1 MFCTNLGL
9 SGLSNGTPPR
19 TISLAGRSLSGSVV
33 DPDPHP
39 VLNPVLNPH
48 RFGKLDLFPDPQPH
62 QGNKP
67 APDPQ

>member
-1 MFCTNLGL
+1 MFCTNL
-9 SGLSNGTPPR
+9 GLSNGTPPR
-19 TISLAGRSLSGSVV
+19 TISLAGASLSGSVV
-33 DPDPHP
+33 HPDPHP

-48 RFGKLDLFPDPQPH
+48 HFGNLDAVPFPQPH

>member
-39 VLNPVLNPH
+39 VLNPHHFEN
-48 RFGKLDLFPDPQPH
+48 LDLFPDPQLH
-62 QGNKP
+62 QVNKP